1 MPPPISH
8 ESRTAIQIWN
18 VLGGL
23 EWAGLPVVAEMYG
36 VDDPAGLIERLVL
49 IRDTLAEKEDE

>member
-1 MPPPISH
+1 M
-8 ESRTAIQIWN
+8 
-18 VLGGL
+18 
-23 EWAGLPVVAEMYG
+23 VAEMYG